1 MEQVRKA
8 FIMLSAAVTMSALA
22 ADGLQA
28 AAQPTPAG
36 KAPPKKGEVKKKK
49 KQRAKKRV
57 KRIKRARK
65 RPADFD
71 RDVGM
76 PAGTL
81 YDVIHRDDL

>member
-22 ADGLQA
+22 ADGVQA
-28 AAQPTPAG
+28 AEQPTPAG
-36 KAPPKKGEVKKKK
+36 KAPPKEGEVKKKK
-49 KQRAKKRV
+49 QKAKKRV
-57 KRIKRARK
+57 KRVKRARK

-81 YDVIHRDDL
+81 YDVIAREDL